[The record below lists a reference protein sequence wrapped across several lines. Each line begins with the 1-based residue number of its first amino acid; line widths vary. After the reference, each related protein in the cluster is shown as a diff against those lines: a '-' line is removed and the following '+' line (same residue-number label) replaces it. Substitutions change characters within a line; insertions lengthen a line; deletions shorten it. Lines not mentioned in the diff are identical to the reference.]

1 MTFNQRDHRRS
12 LLISGAIIIIL
23 LFIIYRLAGVLFPFA
38 IGGALAYML
47 FPIVRVLERVM
58 PWQEKRPT
66 LSRIIAIA
74 IVIVVALGIIVG
86 SLALIIPQIVNEA
99 TLFIADLPEIFQ
111 DARATVE
118 QLNRE
123 YTERIPEGIK
133 QNIEEGLANAGNI
146 LLGAIQDAFLRIA
159 GFITNSFSLVIGLS
173 VIPIFLFYLLKD
185 QKSLSDGIY
194 TPVPVAIR
202 PHLRNVASIINQII
216 GSYIR
221 GQLLLG
227 VVVGTLTALGLF
239 LLGIPFQ
246 VLLGIVAAITE
257 LVPIIGP
264 WIGGA
269 VGVLV
274 TLATAP
280 EKVIWVILLY
290 LGIQVLEN
298 SVLVPRIQGN
308 ALDLHPIAMMVVI
321 VIGSH
326 LFGLWGVIL
335 GPLVA
340 AVTKE
345 VIKYFVEQW
354 NRPALPLEPLEDIE
368 VADEP
373 APVGETRDGRRRT
386 GDEQLH

>member
-58 PWQEKRPT
+58 PWQEKQPT

-74 IVIVVALGIIVG
+74 IVIVIALGIIAG

-123 YTERIPEGIK
+123 YTKRIPEGIK

-146 LLGAIQDAFLRIA
+146 LLGAVQDAFLRIA

-185 QKSLSDGIY
+185 QRSLSDGIY

-202 PHLRNVASIINQII
+202 PHLRNVASIISQII

-227 VVVGTLTALGLF
+227 IVVGTLTALGLF

-246 VLLGIVAAITE
+246 VLLGIVAGITE

-298 SVLVPRIQGN
+298 SFLVPRIQGN
-308 ALDLHPIAMMVVI
+308 ALDLHPIAMIVVI

-335 GPLVA
+335 GPLLA
-340 AVTKE
+340 AVAKE
-345 VIKYFVEQW
+345 VIKYFIDEW
-354 NRPALPLEPLEDIE
+354 NRPALPLGSLEDIE

-373 APVGETRDGRRRT
+373 APMGEAQDGRQRT
-386 GDEQLH
+386 ADEHLH

>member
-47 FPIVRVLERVM
+47 FPVVRVLERVM

-66 LSRIIAIA
+66 LRRVIAIA
-74 IVIVVALGIIVG
+74 IVIVGALGIIAG

-99 TLFIADLPEIFQ
+99 TAFIADLPEFFQ
-111 DARATVE
+111 AAQATVG
-118 QLNRE
+118 QLNRQ

-133 QNIEEGLANAGNI
+133 QNIEEGLANAANI
-146 LLGAIQDAFLRIA
+146 LLGSVQDAFLRVA

-173 VIPIFLFYLLKD
+173 IIPIFLFYLLKD
-185 QKSLSDGIY
+185 QQTLSDGIY
-194 TPVPVAIR
+194 APVPVAIR
-202 PHLRNVASIINQII
+202 PHLRNVASIINQTI

-227 VVVGTLTALGLF
+227 LVVGTLATLGLF

-246 VLLGIVAAITE
+246 VLLGIVAGISE
-257 LVPIIGP
+257 LIPVIGP
-264 WIGGA
+264 WMGGA

-274 TLATAP
+274 TLAMAP

-298 SVLVPRIQGN
+298 SLLVPRIQGN
-308 ALDLHPIAMMVVI
+308 ALNLHPIAVMVVI

-326 LFGLWGVIL
+326 LFGLWGVIV

-340 AVTKE
+340 AVAKE
-345 VIKYFVEQW
+345 VIKYFVDQW
-354 NRPALPLEPLEDIE
+354 NRPVLPLGPLEDIE
-368 VADEP
+368 VTDEP
-373 APVGETRDGRRRT
+373 ILVREVRDGRGST

>member
-12 LLISGAIIIIL
+12 LLISGAIIIVL
-23 LFIIYRLAGVLFPFA
+23 LFIIYRLGGVLFPFA
-38 IGGALAYML
+38 IGGVLAYML
-47 FPIVRVLERVM
+47 FPVIRVLEWVM
-58 PWQEKRPT
+58 PWQERRPT
-66 LSRIIAIA
+66 LSRVIAIG
-74 IVIVVALGIIVG
+74 IVIVVALGIIAG
-86 SLALIIPQIVNEA
+86 SLVLIIPQIVNEA
-99 TLFIADLPEIFQ
+99 TLFIADLPKIVQ

-123 YTERIPEGIK
+123 YAERVPEEIK
-133 QNIEEGLANAGNI
+133 QNIEEGLANAANI
-146 LLGAIQDAFLRIA
+146 LLGAIQDAFLRVV
-159 GFITNSFSLVIGLS
+159 GFITNAFSLVIGLFI
-173 VIPIFLFYLLKD
+173 IPIFLFYLLKD

-194 TPVPVAIR
+194 TPVPLAIR
-202 PHLRNVASIINQII
+202 PHLRNVASIINQTI

-221 GQLLLG
+221 GQLLVG

-239 LLGIPFQ
+239 LLGIPFP
-246 VLLGIVAAITE
+246 VLLGIVAVITE
-257 LVPIIGP
+257 FMPLIGP

-290 LGIQVLEN
+290 LGIQVLSN
-298 SVLVPRIQGN
+298 SFLVPRIQAN
-308 ALDLHPIAMMVVI
+308 ALNLHPIAVMVVI

-340 AVTKE
+340 AAAKD

-354 NRPALPLEPLEDIE
+354 NRPALPLRPLEDIE
-368 VADEP
+368 MADEP
-373 APVGETRDGRRRT
+373 APVGEARDGRRRT
-386 GDEQLH
+386 GDEHLH